1 MIVPTA
7 FNNVK
12 ENSLILNNIKDDIVE
27 ELKELLKLDDSVEM
41 SEVADH
47 IEKIADS
54 YGRAAEGLIEQTW
67 DYSDEDKTELASID
81 DFNKYASANI
91 RIKNPT
97 MPKTQWLNYAPTSSN
112 DKNSPANVET
122 RNKFLQGYSLM
133 DIYNWWM
140 RVVPSGEGFIIF
152 DNFIARALFKSL
164 DDNEK
169 LITNKQK
176 NDFFEYIRRVDPQRF
191 KSRNKL

>member
-1 MIVPTA
+1 
-7 FNNVK
+7 
-12 ENSLILNNIKDDIVE
+12 
-27 ELKELLKLDDSVEM
+27 
-41 SEVADH
+41 
-47 IEKIADS
+47 
-54 YGRAAEGLIEQTW
+54 
-67 DYSDEDKTELASID
+67 
-81 DFNKYASANI
+81 
-91 RIKNPT
+91 